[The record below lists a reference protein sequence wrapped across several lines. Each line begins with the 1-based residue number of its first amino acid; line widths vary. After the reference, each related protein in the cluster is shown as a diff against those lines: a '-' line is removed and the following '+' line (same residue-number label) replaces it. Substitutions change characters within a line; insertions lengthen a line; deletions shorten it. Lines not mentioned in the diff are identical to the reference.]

1 MLTGYG
7 VKTVPGVREAIEARR
22 WDEADRYATIT
33 AGVLDRYR
41 AQLDQLTRLLAP
53 SN

>member
-22 WDEADRYATIT
+22 WDEASRYATLT
-33 AGVLDRYR
+33 AKVLDRYR
-41 AQLDQLTRLLAP
+41 AQLDQLTALLDQR
-53 SN
+53 S

>member
-1 MLTGYG
+1 MLTGYE

-22 WDEADRYATIT
+22 WDEANRYAAET

-41 AQLDQLTRLLAP
+41 AQLDQLTALLQ
-53 SN
+53 NG